1 MIRLFAVGLMT
12 FAWIYGAPAATAA
25 QGLEQLF
32 DPLALA
38 SRMTAPAGG
47 LWETPVQW
55 VPATR
60 GPVLL
65 PLYVSLIGLQ
75 VYDGYSTIRGLEN
88 GALEANTFMT
98 RLAAEPAALW
108 AVKGGV
114 TFVSIYMAER
124 LWRKNRRV
132 QAVAVMV
139 VTNGLMA
146 AVALNNASV
155 LRGQK

>member
-1 MIRLFAVGLMT
+1 MIRLFAVGLMMST
-12 FAWIYGAPAATAA
+12 WVYGAPAATAA
-25 QGLEQLF
+25 QDLEHLF
-32 DPLALA
+32 ADPLALA
-38 SRMTAPAGG
+38 SRMTAPGG
-47 LWETPVQW
+47 SLWETPVRW

-60 GPVLL
+60 GPALL

-75 VYDGYSTIRGLEN
+75 VYDGYSTIRRLEN

-124 LWRKNRRV
+124 LWRRNRRV

-139 VTNGLMA
+139 ATND
-146 AVALNNASV
+146 
-155 LRGQK
+155 